1 MSKNDSVADAVVF
14 LDFDG
19 VLNCHE
25 YLQCLNNVAYDDND
39 ELMIDPERVALV
51 NDILRRTHANVVISS
66 SWRLCHSFEK
76 LCRILTA
83 RGFKGE
89 VIGTTSSDLNDLPIP
104 PFETRQRGHE
114 IQAWLDDHP
123 DVKRFVIID
132 DDADMAHL
140 MKHLVKTT
148 FASGLQ
154 PEHVE
159 LAVEHLRP

>member
-1 MSKNDSVADAVVF
+1 MNTVDATEAVVF

-19 VLNCHE
+19 VLNCQE
-25 YLQCLNNVAYDDND
+25 YLQRLNGVVYHDSD
-39 ELMIDPERVALV
+39 ELMVDRVTLV
-51 NDILRRTHANVVISS
+51 NDIINRTGARIVISS
-66 SWRLCHSFEK
+66 SWRLCHTLDK
-76 LCRILTA
+76 LRRILIA

-89 VIGTTSSDLNDLPIP
+89 VIGTTPSDLNDLPIP
-104 PFETRQRGHE
+104 PFDTRQRGHE
-114 IQAWLDDHP
+114 IQAWLDEHP

-159 LAVEHLRP
+159 RAVEHLRP